1 MSLIKIKQIDGL
13 QAALDLINTSIE
25 SGSLKSAYTQIDHG
39 FSAGVVIA
47 YVGSR
52 WVLADSS
59 TANKLGRLII
69 ESIVDADNFIAVQ
82 VGTINVSVWPK
93 IDALVPGDFYVVD
106 NSGNGT
112 LEDYVNTGDP
122 GFAYSNPVLQALTET
137 VGHVLPWR
145 PSQSPTDLIQPE
157 EFTQTA
163 FSAVTSG
170 NYSSTGITLT
180 YTPFQDSTVQVF
192 LNGIALD
199 ESYNDRNGD
208 VYFSRDGG
216 ATAVPSGDLDA
227 GDTLYW
233 NGTLAGYE
241 LAGTDQFEVVY
252 DKSNLD
258 D

>member
-13 QAALDLINTSIE
+13 QAALDLLNTHME
-25 SGSLKSAYTQIDHG
+25 SGSLKSTYTQVGHG
-39 FSAGVVIA
+39 FAAGSCIA
-47 YVGSR
+47 YVGSS

-69 ESIVDADNFIAVQ
+69 ESIIDEDNFVAVQ
-82 VGTINVSVWPK
+82 VGTIEVQSWPK
-93 IDALVPGDFYVVD
+93 LGSLVAGEFYVVD

-122 GFAYSNPVLQALTET
+122 GYAYSNPVLQALTT
-137 VGHVLPWR
+137 TKGHVLPWR

-163 FSAVTSG
+163 NSAVTSG
-170 NYSSTGITLT
+170 NYSTTGITLT

-192 LNGIALD
+192 LNGIALE
-199 ESYNDRNGD
+199 ESYNDRSGD
-208 VYFSRDGG
+208 LYFSRDGG
-216 ATAVPSGDLDA
+216 VTAVAAGDLDA

-233 NGTLAGYE
+233 NGTDAGYE
-241 LAGTDQFEVVY
+241 LAATDTFEIVY

-258 D
+258 

>member
-13 QAALDLINTSIE
+13 QAALDLLNTHME
-25 SGSLKSAYTQIDHG
+25 SGSLKSTYTQVGHG
-39 FSAGVVIA
+39 FAAGSCIA
-47 YVGSR
+47 YVGSS

-69 ESIVDADNFIAVQ
+69 ESIIDEDNFVAVQ
-82 VGTINVSVWPK
+82 VGTIEVQSWPK
-93 IDALVPGDFYVVD
+93 LGSLVAGEFYVVD

-122 GFAYSNPVLQALTET
+122 GFAYSNPVLQALTT
-137 VGHVLPWR
+137 TKGHVLPWR

-163 FSAVTSG
+163 NSAATSG
-170 NYSSTGITLT
+170 NYSTTGITLT

-192 LNGIALD
+192 LNGIALE
-199 ESYNDRNGD
+199 ESYNDRSGD

-216 ATAVPSGDLDA
+216 VTAVAAGDLDA

-233 NGTLAGYE
+233 NGTDAGYE
-241 LAGTDQFEVVY
+241 LAATDTFEIVY

-258 D
+258 

>member
-13 QAALDLINTSIE
+13 QAALDLLNTHME
-25 SGSLKSAYTQIDHG
+25 SGSLKSTYTQVGHG
-39 FSAGVVIA
+39 FAAGSCIA
-47 YVGSR
+47 YVGSS

-69 ESIVDADNFIAVQ
+69 ESIIDEDNFVAVQ
-82 VGTINVSVWPK
+82 VGTIEVQSWPK
-93 IDALVPGDFYVVD
+93 LGSLVAGEFYVVD

-122 GFAYSNPVLQALTET
+122 GYAYSNPVLQALTT
-137 VGHVLPWR
+137 TKGHVLPWR

-163 FSAVTSG
+163 NSAVTSG
-170 NYSSTGITLT
+170 NYSTTGITLT

-192 LNGIALD
+192 LNGIALE
-199 ESYNDRNGD
+199 ESYNDRSGD

-216 ATAVPSGDLDA
+216 VTAVAAGDLDA

-233 NGTLAGYE
+233 NGTDAGYE
-241 LAGTDQFEVVY
+241 LAATDTFEIVY

-258 D
+258 

>member
-13 QAALDLINTSIE
+13 QAALDLLNTHME
-25 SGSLKSAYTQIDHG
+25 SGSLKSTYTQVGHG
-39 FSAGVVIA
+39 FAEGSCIA
-47 YVGSR
+47 YVGSS

-69 ESIVDADNFIAVQ
+69 ESIIDEDNFVAVQ
-82 VGTINVSVWPK
+82 VGTIEVQSWPK
-93 IDALVPGDFYVVD
+93 LGSLVAGEFYVVD

-122 GFAYSNPVLQALTET
+122 GYAYSNPVLQALTT
-137 VGHVLPWR
+137 TKGHVLPWR

-163 FSAVTSG
+163 NSAATSG
-170 NYSSTGITLT
+170 NYSTTGITLT

-192 LNGIALD
+192 LNGIALE
-199 ESYNDRNGD
+199 ESYNDRSGD

-216 ATAVPSGDLDA
+216 VTAVAAGDLDA

-233 NGTLAGYE
+233 NGTDAGYE
-241 LAGTDQFEVVY
+241 LAVTDTFEIVY

-258 D
+258 